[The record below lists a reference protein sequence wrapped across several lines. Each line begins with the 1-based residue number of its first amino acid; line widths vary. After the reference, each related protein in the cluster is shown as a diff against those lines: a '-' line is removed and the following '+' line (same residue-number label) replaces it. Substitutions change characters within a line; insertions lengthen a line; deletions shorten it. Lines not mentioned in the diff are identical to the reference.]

1 MLLKKFK
8 SMRPKKIDL
17 TYFHLSIPAF
27 ISAVA
32 YIIMCV
38 IILLPVN
45 IPEYDDDGQNIDPI
59 APQYNFGY
67 RILLLLILL
76 IPFGLS
82 IYSVNCMMTG
92 GCVVWSYIQSIL
104 IVLWVLLFIV
114 MIFLS
119 NNSNKMYFI
128 GNS

>member
-1 MLLKKFK
+1 MLLKKIK
-8 SMRPKKIDL
+8 SIRPKKVDL

-32 YIIMCV
+32 YVVMCIV
-38 IILLPVN
+38 ILLPFN
-45 IPEYDDDGQNIDPI
+45 IPEYDENDLNTDPI

-67 RILLLLILL
+67 RIILLLILL

-92 GCVVWSYIQSIL
+92 GCVIWSYIQCIL
-104 IVLWVLLFIV
+104 IVLWVLLFIT
-114 MIFLS
+114 MIFLA
-119 NNSNKMYFI
+119 NDSNKIYFI
-128 GNS
+128 GN